1 MKLNPESAFMS
12 YLTRALVPILGA
24 CLGYYFYSRGWQ
36 GVVCGAGVGIAV
48 VASEVYF
55 ERVPLDTMIAGLIGI
70 ILGLVTAKL
79 IDWGIFQMDNAAL
92 YDWAQKYNLPIKVVL
107 GYLGFMI
114 SIRKK
119 EELELLDRDLILK
132 GGRRKGADIKLLDT
146 SALIDGRIAD
156 VCETKFLSGIFMIPQ
171 FVLKELQTVADSSDA
186 QKRTAGRRG
195 LEIMARLQE
204 NPDIPV
210 KIFDKD
216 YPHLSEV
223 DLKLTE
229 MAKEL
234 HAKIVTTDFNLNK
247 VAAVQGVTVL
257 NLNDLASAV
266 KPVVLPGQA
275 MAVFVV
281 KEGKESDQGVGYLD
295 DGTMVV
301 VEDGRKLIGRR
312 VDVSVASILQTS
324 AGRMIFTRPKDRP
337 ERDKG
342 PERQGDSND
351 HDRQRHHHNR

>member
-1 MKLNPESAFMS
+1 MS
-12 YLTRALVPILGA
+12 YITWALVPILGA
-24 CLGYYFYSRGWQ
+24 CLGYYFYARGWQ
-36 GVVCGAGVGIAV
+36 GIICGALVGAV
-48 VASEVYF
+48 VVACELYF
-55 ERVPLDTMIAGLIGI
+55 ERVPLDTMIAALIGV

-79 IDWGIFQMDNAAL
+79 IDWAILQTDNASL
-92 YDWAQKYNLPIKVVL
+92 YAWAQRYNLPIKVVL
-107 GYLGFMI
+107 SYLGFMI
-114 SIRKK
+114 SVRKK

-132 GGRRKGADIKLLDT
+132 GGRRKGGDIKLLDT

-156 VCETKFLSGIFMIPQ
+156 VCETKFLSGVFMVPQ
-171 FVLKELQTVADSSDA
+171 FVLKELQAVADSGDS

-195 LEIMARLQE
+195 LEILARLQD
-204 NPDIPV
+204 NADIPV

-216 YPHLSEV
+216 YPGLSEV

-257 NLNDLASAV
+257 NVNDLASAV
-266 KPVVLPGQA
+266 KSVVLPGQS

-281 KEGKESDQGVGYLD
+281 KEGKESDQGVAYLD

-324 AGRMIFTRPKDRP
+324 AGRMIFTRPKDR
-337 ERDKG
+337 DKG
-342 PERQGDSND
+342 PDKHTDSGDHSKEHPNNERRG
-351 HDRQRHHHNR
+351 HHNH